1 MFKTNLVYWHGIN
14 NNSHRDIVSRP
25 EEGHWSV
32 VLGIADAPLLTI
44 NIIL

>member
-1 MFKTNLVYWHGIN
+1 MN

-32 VLGIADAPLLTI
+32 VLGIADAPC
-44 NIIL
+44 